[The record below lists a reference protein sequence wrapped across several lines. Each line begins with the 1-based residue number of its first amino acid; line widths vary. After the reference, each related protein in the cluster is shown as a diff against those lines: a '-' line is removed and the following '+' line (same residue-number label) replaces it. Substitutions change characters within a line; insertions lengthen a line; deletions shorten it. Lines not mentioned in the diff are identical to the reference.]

1 MSNTI
6 TANAN
11 PFLLIFL
18 CFDVDLKITVV
29 LLWRYVEIGSWK
41 CGSCLAIRGNRF
53 LEIGSWKC
61 GACLVIHQNNVEVG
75 SRMLS
80 TLVTTFTDLNV
91 NVRYFFVFTFH
102 IDQMTDV
109 LTPD

>member
-1 MSNTI
+1 MY
-6 TANAN
+6 
-11 PFLLIFL
+11 FLRVYVKNYNGQCQSFSIDFL

-91 NVRYFFVFTFH
+91 NVRHFFALRALF
-102 IDQMTDV
+102 I
-109 LTPD
+109 